1 MSEIFHIYAS
11 QGRNNYAELG
21 LPASDYEMLDL
32 MERLR
37 LEPGQPPY
45 LEILRYDEKYDYLEK
60 CIQDLPDIYQLN
72 ALARKLAEF
81 TSSQDMAS
89 FEGLVGKEMENGDE
103 SIELS
108 RLIDFAHSTDCCYVA
123 EGAETDFQL
132 GKFLVEND
140 FIEEANGLSESMLAL
155 LDFGKIGREH
165 REQEDGVYTSFGYVE
180 QHSEIHHVS
189 ETMDFQPRKPDYTIL
204 LNMAARPLNGRI
216 QDIDILRVRLP
227 APAEQMQEVMGTLGT
242 NDWNDVVVSI
252 LDCAVPERKH
262 EMYLDGEL
270 PQLMELAQCL
280 SELEGQGKI
289 PKYKAL
295 LAAKECNDLT
305 QMVDLAATVDEYILE
320 PKISAP
326 EDVARGELNVILCDQ
341 DAATLLPHIDL
352 IGYGRALL
360 ERDQAMITVYG
371 LLERNKSQMV
381 QDMGQK
387 NDPGGM
393 VLM

>member
-1 MSEIFHIYAS
+1 MGKIFSVYAS
-11 QGRNNYAELG
+11 QGPNNYVELD

-37 LEPGQPPY
+37 LEPGQLPY

-72 ALARKLAEF
+72 ALARKLAGF
-81 TSSQDMAS
+81 TSVQDMAS
-89 FEGLVGKEMENGDE
+89 FEGLVGKEMERGAVT
-103 SIELS
+103 IELPK
-108 RLIDFAHSTDCCYVA
+108 LIDFAHSIDCCYVA

-180 QHSEIHHVS
+180 QHSEIHHVN

-204 LNMAARPLNGRI
+204 LNMAALPLNERI
-216 QDIDILRVRLP
+216 RDADILQMKLP
-227 APAEQMQEVMGTLGT
+227 APAERMQEVMEKLGV

-252 LDCAVPERKH
+252 LDCAVPERNH
-262 EMYLDGEL
+262 EMYLDGEV
-270 PQLMELAQCL
+270 PQIMELAQCL
-280 SELEGQGKI
+280 KELDARGEM

-295 LAAKECNDLT
+295 LAAKECSGLIR
-305 QMVDLAATVDEYILE
+305 MIALAGTVDEYILN
-320 PKISAP
+320 PRTSCP
-326 EDVARGELNVILCDQ
+326 EDVAMSELRVM
-341 DAATLLPHIDL
+341 
-352 IGYGRALL
+352 IGNTEADDFAQYVNLQAFGLSLL
-360 ERDQAMITVYG
+360 ERDHAVITGYG
-371 LLERNKSQMV
+371 LIER
-381 QDMGQK
+381 QDGQPIQTMEQK
-387 NDPGGM
+387 TEGM
-393 VLM
+393 VMT

>member
-1 MSEIFHIYAS
+1 MGKIFSVYAS
-11 QGRNNYAELG
+11 QGPNNYVELD

-37 LEPGQPPY
+37 LEPGQLPY

-81 TSSQDMAS
+81 TSVQDMAS

-165 REQEDGVYTSFGYVE
+165 RETEGGVYTSFGYVE
-180 QHSEIHHVS
+180 QHSEVRHVN

-204 LNMAARPLNGRI
+204 LNMAALPLNERI
-216 QDIDILRVRLP
+216 RDADILQMKLP
-227 APAEQMQEVMGTLGT
+227 APAERMQEVLEKLGV

-252 LDCAVPERKH
+252 LDCAVPERNH
-262 EMYLDGEL
+262 EMYLDGEV
-270 PQLMELAQCL
+270 PQIMELAQCL
-280 SELEGQGKI
+280 QELDARGEM
-289 PKYKAL
+289 PRYKAL
-295 LAAKECNDLT
+295 LAAKECSGLIR
-305 QMVDLAATVDEYILE
+305 MIALAGTVDEYILN
-320 PKISAP
+320 PRTSCP
-326 EDVARGELNVILCDQ
+326 EDVAMSELRVM
-341 DAATLLPHIDL
+341 
-352 IGYGRALL
+352 IGNTEADDFAQYVNLQAFGLSLL
-360 ERDQAMITVYG
+360 ERDHAVITGYG
-371 LLERNKSQMV
+371 LIER
-381 QDMGQK
+381 QDGQPIQTMEQK
-387 NDPGGM
+387 PEGM
-393 VLM
+393 VMT

>member
-37 LEPGQPPY
+37 LEPGQLPY

-165 REQEDGVYTSFGYVE
+165 RETEGGVYTGFGYVE
-180 QHSEIHHVS
+180 QHSEVRHVS

-204 LNMAARPLNGRI
+204 LNMAALPLNERI
-216 QDIDILRVRLP
+216 RDADILQMKLP
-227 APAEQMQEVMGTLGT
+227 APAERMQEVLEKLGV

-252 LDCAVPERKH
+252 LDCAVPERNH
-262 EMYLDGEL
+262 EMYLDGEV
-270 PQLMELAQCL
+270 PQIMELAQCL
-280 SELEGQGKI
+280 KELDARGEM

-295 LAAKECNDLT
+295 LAAKECSGLIR
-305 QMVDLAATVDEYILE
+305 MIALAGTVDEYILN
-320 PKISAP
+320 PRTSCP
-326 EDVARGELNVILCDQ
+326 EDVAMSELRVM
-341 DAATLLPHIDL
+341 
-352 IGYGRALL
+352 IGNESADEFAQYVNLQAFGLSLL
-360 ERDQAMITVYG
+360 ERDHAVITGYG
-371 LLERNKSQMV
+371 LIER
-381 QDMGQK
+381 QDGQPIQTIEQK
-387 NDPGGM
+387 TEGM
-393 VLM
+393 VMT